1 MPLDPWK
8 ILDLRPTKDR
18 QQIEKVWRKLASL
31 HHPDHGGDA
40 EKFKEIREAYEQ
52 ALTKSK
58 TIVDVIRPA
67 SNISVNISLGCS
79 EVLRPQYVN
88 IVFEHNHKKL
98 ECSALIPEWEV
109 EWGRNKF
116 ILVSTN
122 DNINIML
129 NVVLEDDELKWNN
142 QLVWRPKLELLP
154 VLSVRQISLHWQNQH
169 INIPV
174 DCYGQGVLISQGYKN
189 SQGERLDILVDPI
202 YRWPEQ
208 QYDNFTS

>member
-1 MPLDPWK
+1 MPMDPWK

-18 QQIEKVWRKLASL
+18 QQIEKAWRRLASL

-52 ALTKSK
+52 ALNKSK

-67 SNISVNISLGCS
+67 SNVSVSISLGCS
-79 EVLRPQYVN
+79 EVLRPQY
-88 IVFEHNHKKL
+88 ITIQFEHKHKKL
-98 ECSALIPEWEV
+98 ECNALIPEWEA

-129 NVVLEDDELKWNN
+129 NVVLKDDELTWNN
-142 QLVWRPKLELLP
+142 QLVWRPVLELQP
-154 VLSVRQISLHWQNQH
+154 VLDTRQILLHWQNQH

-189 SQGERLDILVDPI
+189 SQGERLDILVDPV
-202 YRWPEQ
+202 YRWP
-208 QYDNFTS
+208 DK